1 MGSGVWLFQHHDRTG
16 KKQRGTWLAC
26 LQTVLLRAMNRILIL
41 MLVMH
46 VTYPG
51 HRENTRGVLASEP
64 LKLQSRSGVSDSL
77 ETQIRMRVAAIPGAA
92 VGVAYA
98 NRSNGQSLYINADT
112 SFHAAS
118 TMKVPV
124 MIEIFRRVDAGQAAL
139 DQGILLVNQFG
150 SIVDGSPYSLDPAED
165 SDSTMYHQI
174 GKRVALRE
182 LLERM
187 IVRSSNLATN
197 AVIALA
203 GGEQVTA
210 TMRNLGAR
218 AIQVR
223 RGVEDGK
230 AYERGLNNTTTARD
244 LAIIMASVEEGNA
257 ASRASCA
264 AMREILL
271 RQEFN
276 DEIPAGVPKGVK
288 VAHKTGQITAT
299 LHDAAIIY
307 PENGGSYVLV
317 VLTGGISDEKVARS
331 LIADISKVVWL
342 YDAGLRGARSR
353 ADVNGESRRD

>member
-1 MGSGVWLFQHHDRTG
+1 
-16 KKQRGTWLAC
+16 
-26 LQTVLLRAMNRILIL
+26 MNRILIA

-46 VTYPG
+46 VTYLG
-51 HRENTRGVLASEP
+51 DLGAGVRGWG
-64 LKLQSRSGVSDSL
+64 GVMPAGESVTDSL
-77 ETQIRMRVAAIPGAA
+77 ESRIRMRIRAIPGAA

-98 NRSNGQSLYINADT
+98 NLSRGQSLYINADT

-124 MIEIFRRVDAGQAAL
+124 MIEIFRRVDAGEIAL

-165 SDSTMYHQI
+165 SDSAMYHQA
-174 GKRVALRE
+174 GKRVTLRE

-197 AVIALA
+197 AVIAIA

-230 AYERGLNNTTTARD
+230 AYALGLNNTTTARD
-244 LAIIMASVEEGNA
+244 LAIIMASVEEGKA
-257 ASRASCA
+257 ASPASCA

-276 DEIPAGVPKGVK
+276 DEIPAGVPKGVE

-307 PENGGSYVLV
+307 PDNRDSFVLV

-331 LIADISKVVWL
+331 LIVDISRVVWL
-342 YDAGLRGARSR
+342 YDTAMQGARSR
-353 ADVNGESRRD
+353 ADVDGK